1 MVKAA
6 APTPDWAG
14 SGAKD
19 SAPPASEAPSAAQ
32 DSRTDSTPPA
42 PTREATRAPIHT
54 VNDTAPAVSTGEN
67 STADSTARARGDD
80 VWSFMYSSLVQYCKE
95 ESSKFDPNIIVTVRS
110 IPENLKWMHP
120 SGMEVGLGRWMHTQ
134 NKLRRQGKLRP
145 DRMTLLEELI
155 ATGMFM
161 FPLSKKNSLLAQPY
175 IYKGINQ
182 ATLDQGAK
190 SALDSPPPAPLPVS
204 PASFSSA
211 IFGAPP
217 RHSQGQVVLGSHVLG
232 SHKRQRILDGSNQ
245 QPLSSFAPGGGEG
258 GGGGANPF
266 AVETT
271 RPLAIPNFRLSDVN
285 DGDSTVDPFATDE
298 NN

>member
-1 MVKAA
+1 MEPKALPTVKAA

-19 SAPPASEAPSAAQ
+19 SAPPASEAPSAAP

-42 PTREATRAPIHT
+42 PTRGATRAPIRA
-54 VNDTAPAVSTGEN
+54 VNATAPAVPTGEN

-161 FPLSKKNSLLAQPY
+161 FPLSKKNSSLVQPY

-182 ATLDQGAK
+182 ATLGQGAK
-190 SALDSPPPAPLPVS
+190 SALDSPPPAPAPLPMS

-217 RHSQGQVVLGSHVLG
+217 RLTQEQVVLGSY
-232 SHKRQRILDGSNQ
+232 KRQRILNGSNQ
-245 QPLSSFAPGGGEG
+245 QPLSSFAPGE
-258 GGGGANPF
+258 GGGANPF
-266 AVETT
+266 AVETS
-271 RPLAIPNFRLSDVN
+271 RPLAIPNFRLSVVN